1 VIAFAPILFGLLS
14 VTLTRKLGL
23 GVRDVLQNPVAH
35 LVDAASKRRFLT
47 ISTSLFGERSI
58 QVSVLI

>member
-1 VIAFAPILFGLLS
+1 MS
-14 VTLTRKLGL
+14 VTLTRKSGL

-47 ISTSLFGERSI
+47 ISTSLFGEHSI